1 MILVK
6 LFRVKAVV
14 AERGDIGC
22 IDNYPKTMQWA
33 MEMSYKHADIVWF
46 REPFMKQELE
56 KRGVKH
62 LFFQGNAIFMPK
74 YEKGKAIK
82 EFDFLWV
89 NRLIP
94 DRNISWFIHIL
105 NTTNF
110 NHVKSA
116 VLGIQLDTNDNYVK
130 KEQEF
135 LILNQPKNLVT
146 KTFED
151 PSEFYKSSK
160 FFIFP
165 AKKTYANFSL
175 LESMSYGVVPIISDV
190 PGTEKI
196 VQDGKNG
203 IVCELSK
210 DGLEK
215 CMKRAMALSNSDYER
230 LSENARK
237 TIEDK
242 FSLRLYS
249 SNMTKFY
256 IDLTK

>member
-1 MILVK
+1 
-6 LFRVKAVV
+6 
-14 AERGDIGC
+14 
-22 IDNYPKTMQWA
+22 
-33 MEMSYKHADIVWF
+33 
-46 REPFMKQELE
+46 
-56 KRGVKH
+56 
-62 LFFQGNAIFMPK
+62 MPK

-94 DRNISWFIHIL
+94 DRNISWFLYIL

-203 IVCELSK
+203 IV
-210 DGLEK
+210 
-215 CMKRAMALSNSDYER
+215 RVIER
-230 LSENARK
+230 R
-237 TIEDK
+237 T
-242 FSLRLYS
+242 
-249 SNMTKFY
+249 
-256 IDLTK
+256 

>member
-56 KRGVKH
+56 KEA
-62 LFFQGNAIFMPK
+62 LSTFFQGNAIFMLNMKRAKP
-74 YEKGKAIK
+74 K

-116 VLGIQLDTNDNYVK
+116 VLGIQLDTNDNCE

-175 LESMSYGVVPIISDV
+175 LESMSY
-190 PGTEKI
+190 
-196 VQDGKNG
+196 
-203 IVCELSK
+203 ELFPLFQTFREQK
-210 DGLEK
+210 KLFR
-215 CMKRAMALSNSDYER
+215 MKEWYCVRVIER
-230 LSENARK
+230 R
-237 TIEDK
+237 T
-242 FSLRLYS
+242 
-249 SNMTKFY
+249 
-256 IDLTK
+256 